1 MSNLAE
7 RLPDNAQGKYYV
19 DANCID
25 CDQCRTTAP
34 ELFARNAETGF
45 SSVLRQPLTAEELAL
60 AEEVLA
66 ACPTQSIG
74 NDGV

>member
-1 MSNLAE
+1 MATLSDRN
-7 RLPDNAQGKYYV
+7 PDNAPGRYYI
-19 DANCID
+19 DSSCID

-45 SSVLRQPLTAEELAL
+45 SSVLKQPLTAEEVAL
-60 AEEVLA
+60 AEEVLT

-74 NDGV
+74 NDGA